1 MSGSSRLAELRLR
14 KNAAVDH
21 HMELIRTFPAVHRNF
36 EQQVE
41 IAKAAEEIEKHAYW
55 LQMEELK
62 EKYGK

>member
-1 MSGSSRLAELRLR
+1 MSESRIAELRAR
-14 KNAAVDH
+14 KAAAFEH
-21 HMELIRTFPAVHRNF
+21 HIELIRTFPAVHRSF

-41 IAKAAEEIEKHAYW
+41 IAKAAEEIEKHSYW